1 MKIFFDHIAG
11 KLTNYD
17 LLYSLILAK
26 FDLDEYDYALDNGW
40 IPLSRYHTK
49 LDGQTWIN
57 ARGARLNL
65 TKFKFNKNKRYK
77 LKRKDITVKIFD
89 ELTDELEDT
98 LAIIYRKYIRYKN
111 FHETNNEAESE
122 EFYRDDPIDW
132 KYFVYYQDDKP
143 IAFTELITFNKHLVT
158 GQFAWDYEDPKLGMG
173 SFATLYEIKWALD
186 NGYNKYYLSYAYENS
201 SMYKSKY
208 DGFEFWTGREWL
220 SDKTIYKNLCNNDE
234 RIKNF
239 TDLNDYQEKYF
250 QILDKNKQ

>member
-40 IPLSRYHTK
+40 IPLSWYHTK

-57 ARGARLNL
+57 ARGARLDLN
-65 TKFKFNKNKRYK
+65 KFKFNKSKRYK
-77 LKRKDITVKIFD
+77 LKRKDITVKVFD

-98 LAIIYRKYIRYKN
+98 LAIIYRKYIRHKN

-186 NGYNKYYLSYAYENS
+186 NGYDKYYLSYAYENS

-239 TDLNDYQEKYF
+239 ADLNDYQEKYF
-250 QILDKNKQ
+250 QILDKTKQ

>member
-1 MKIFFDHIAG
+1 MKIFFDHITG

-17 LLYSLILAK
+17 LLYSLPLAE
-26 FDLDEYDYALDNGW
+26 FEESEYDYAFNNGW
-40 IPLSRYHTK
+40 LPLSWYYTK
-49 LDGQTWIN
+49 INHLTWIN
-57 ARGARLNL
+57 ARSSRLQL
-65 TKFKFNKNKRYK
+65 SEFTFSKKQKYTLNK
-77 LKRKDITVKIFD
+77 KDIYVHTYDK
-89 ELTDELEDT
+89 LPWHLEDDI
-98 LAIIYRKYIRYKN
+98 ANIYKKYIQHKN
-111 FHETNNEAESE
+111 YYEVNNEKESE
-122 EFYRDDPIDW
+122 EFMRDDPIDW
-132 KYFVYYQDDKP
+132 KYFVYYQDNKP

-220 SDKTIYKNLCNNDE
+220 NDKTIYKNLCNNDE
-234 RIKNF
+234 HIKNF

-250 QILDKNKQ
+250 QILDKTKQ